1 MKVNVIYKKNVKVN
15 VIYKKN
21 VKVNVIYKTKWKT
34 KDTALSEQFQNQ
46 IEKSKKQTKSMPV
59 CSGSVMLVLLAQT
72 SPLYWA
78 NATKLSQYV
87 TYYRINTLICAHLS

>member
-1 MKVNVIYKKNVKVN
+1 VKVN

-46 IEKSKKQTKSMPV
+46 IEKSKKQTKLQIICHWQNKPDNIKETLS
-59 CSGSVMLVLLAQT
+59 SQYRSQWQL
-72 SPLYWA
+72 SPLY
-78 NATKLSQYV
+78 
-87 TYYRINTLICAHLS
+87 H